1 MVRPVGV
8 RARPT
13 RWPESFLEPVDGVLE
28 RMDAV
33 HRVDGTRFD
42 TDALPVGAE
51 ALVVL
56 PDAP

>member
-1 MVRPVGV
+1 
-8 RARPT
+8 
-13 RWPESFLEPVDGVLE
+13 
-28 RMDAV
+28 MDAV